1 MFKSRIGSKKVWKEK
16 HRAYKK
22 NRSNRNPSQLRHQEL
37 TFKTQKWCWHAG
49 RYSWYM
55 KETRPSA
62 SSLMQFQRH
71 IKTQVGLSDS
81 KPAYGAL
88 LFSFSR
94 LILGP
99 SLPVNPFF
107 SQPNSVLNSIS
118 WKTLLVPKLSYPNGI
133 WRHLKEHHLF
143 HLTKGANHVIRSHP
157 LHLSFLSRGFGNLG
171 NLNRSNGSYRPPQ
184 TSLKCSLPFSRVI

>member
-1 MFKSRIGSKKVWKEK
+1 MLTCWSIFMIHERNTPICVILNAISE
-16 HRAYKK
+16 AYQ
-22 NRSNRNPSQLRHQEL
+22 NPSWPR
-37 TFKTQKWCWHAG
+37 
-49 RYSWYM
+49 R
-55 KETRPSA
+55 
-62 SSLMQFQRH
+62 FQACLWR
-71 IKTQVGLSDS
+71 VFS
-81 KPAYGAL
+81 
-88 LFSFSR
+88 SFSR